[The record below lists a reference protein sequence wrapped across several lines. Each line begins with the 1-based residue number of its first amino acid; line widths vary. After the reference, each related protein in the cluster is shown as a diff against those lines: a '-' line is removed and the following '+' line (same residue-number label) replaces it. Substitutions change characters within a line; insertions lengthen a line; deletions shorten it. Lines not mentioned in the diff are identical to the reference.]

1 MKPILKISELKRMK
15 EFYIFYTIQL
25 DEQIELTFKPFS
37 FDSDSLEDVIED
49 IKSEYNFVEFMQEID
64 WEN

>member
-1 MKPILKISELKRMK
+1 MKPILKLSELKRMK

-37 FDSDSLEDVIED
+37 FDGDSLEDVIED